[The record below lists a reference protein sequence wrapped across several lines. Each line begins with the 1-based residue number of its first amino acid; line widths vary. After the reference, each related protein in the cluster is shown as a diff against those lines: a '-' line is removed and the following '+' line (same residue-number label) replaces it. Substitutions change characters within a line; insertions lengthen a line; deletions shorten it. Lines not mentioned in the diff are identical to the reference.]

1 MDWNTTYSIGIRK
14 MPKVLAASIPANTGV
29 PTARRLTCAAPL
41 AVTSGTR
48 PRMKAMLVIITARNR
63 VCAPS
68 RAASFNGLP
77 ASRCSLAN
85 STMRMP
91 FLAAS
96 AISTTRPICAY
107 KSSASPVICKPTNA
121 PRMPTLT
128 DSSTGTGITQLS
140 YSATRNR

>member
-1 MDWNTTYSIGIRK
+1 
-14 MPKVLAASIPANTGV
+14 MPTVLAASIPANTGV

-48 PRMKAMLVIITARNR
+48 PRMNAMLVIITARNR
-63 VCAPS
+63 VFAPNC
-68 RAASFNGLP
+68 AASEIDSP
-77 ASRCSLAN
+77 ASRRSLAN
-85 STMRMP
+85 STIRMP
-91 FLAAS
+91 FFAAS

-107 KSSASPVICKPTNA
+107 RSSASPAICMPMND

-128 DSSTGTGITQLS
+128 DISTGTGITQLS